1 LANQNE
7 HHDLFEFAK
16 ILGTQ
21 TDFGEVL
28 RLVAHQSAQ
37 VCGADLALISMVNPD
52 TRETVKTVIRDGKY
66 SEQKAFRKI
75 HTNVAGWI
83 LHYKKKFFSPDIHGD
98 DRFPNVSFDEIGME
112 SVMGVPLMIEGII
125 IGAVILLYKKPSDR
139 VNPDTLECLENMAAI
154 SAPFMRNVQ
163 KIRQYFDSGMSD
175 SILIQKYKN
184 CGLLGESAKFIEM
197 LHAIEAVT
205 KCDVRV
211 LLNGKTGTGKELVAR
226 SIHQF
231 SSRSDH
237 PFIAMDCGA
246 IPQNLLE
253 SELFGHKRGAFTGAT
268 SDRQGLFMEA
278 DGGTLFLDEIN
289 NLPQDMQSKLL
300 RVLQEGE
307 FRPVGSDKTCRPD
320 VRIITASS
328 IPLKSLVDQ
337 KLFRE
342 DLFFR
347 LHVYPIYVPD
357 LYERR
362 EDIPLLANH
371 FLNLYA
377 LQQNKAAGHF
387 HEAIMEWIRQRTW
400 RGNIRELENFVERIV
415 TVTPADAS
423 IIDAGFLP
431 SDIRKDLADFR
442 SDFTASQPAR
452 SLKEQVDQYE
462 AELIRKILIDCHWNQ
477 SKAARRLKISE
488 TNMRYKISQLGIQ
501 RNKA

>member
-1 LANQNE
+1 LSQPTQN
-7 HHDLFEFAK
+7 HDLFEFAK

-21 TDFGEVL
+21 CDFGEVL

-37 VCGADLALISMVNPD
+37 FCGADLALISMVNPD
-52 TRETVKTVIRDGKY
+52 TRETVKTVIKDGKY

-83 LHYKKKFFSPDIHGD
+83 LHYKKTFVSHDIHHD
-98 DRFPNVSFDEIGME
+98 DRFPNVSFDEIGMK

-125 IGAVILLYKKPSDR
+125 IGAVILLYKKPSDH
-139 VNPDTLECLENMAAI
+139 VNPDTLEYLENMAAI
-154 SAPFMRNVQ
+154 SAPFLRNVQ

-175 SILIQKYKN
+175 STLLQKYKN
-184 CGLLGESAKFIEM
+184 SGLLGQSAKFVEM
-197 LHAIEAVT
+197 LHAVEAAT

-211 LLNGKTGTGKELVAR
+211 LLDGKTGTGKELVAR

-268 SDRQGLFMEA
+268 SDRRGLFMEA
-278 DGGTLFLDEIN
+278 DSGTLFMDEIN

-300 RVLQEGE
+300 RVLQEEE
-307 FRPVGSDKTCRPD
+307 FRPVGSDKTCRSD
-320 VRIITASS
+320 IRIITASS
-328 IPLKSLVDQ
+328 IPLKSLVEQ
-337 KLFRE
+337 SLFRE

-347 LHVYPIYVPD
+347 LHVYPIYVPE
-357 LYERR
+357 LSERR

-377 LQQNKAAGHF
+377 LQQNKAALHF
-387 HEAIMEWIRQRTW
+387 HETVMEWITQRTW
-400 RGNIRELENFVERIV
+400 PGNIRELENCVERII
-415 TVTPADAS
+415 TVTPANATV
-423 IIDAGFLP
+423 INTGFLP
-431 SDIRKDLADFR
+431 SDIKKDLADFR
-442 SDFTASQPAR
+442 LDFTASQPAG

-462 AELIRKILIDCHWNQ
+462 AELIRKILIDCNWNQ

-488 TNMRYKISQLGIQ
+488 TNMRYKINQLGIQ
-501 RNKA
+501 RNKT